1 MASMLKAG
9 PRSQAGGTW
18 VVEGA
23 VAFTGA
29 TLGVG
34 YIGRWLPPGFTSTVY
49 VYEILGKPV
58 FL

>member
-1 MASMLKAG
+1 MLKAG

-18 VVEGA
+18 VVEDA

-34 YIGRWLPPGFTSTVY
+34 YIGSWLPPGFTSTVY

-58 FL
+58 LL